1 VRALLSAALQM
12 GAVIA
17 LLGVFAFATV
27 RGCVAETN
35 KERAFQICLQTCD
48 ASPKVGTCVS
58 VCWGRYKGS
67 SYE

>member
-1 VRALLSAALQM
+1 VRAWLSAALQM
-12 GAVIA
+12 GAVIV
-17 LLGVFAFATV
+17 LLGAFALATV
-27 RGCVAETN
+27 RGCVVETN

-67 SYE
+67 SHE